1 MDEGIVN
8 AFRKIENKI
17 ADEKLQKERAIELQ
31 RIKEVHEAS
40 ERKRI
45 FQERLIYSGATLFLT
60 SICTVVY
67 LANEDQ
73 IRADGGVKNWVVNV
87 ASSITLDM
95 GTAQID
101 CDDPNNW
108 STKVCTNEKQL
119 ELENRWADM
128 AIRKGTKEKPFAI
141 TQDSK
146 K

>member
-8 AFRKIENKI
+8 AFKKIENKL
-17 ADEKLQKERAIELQ
+17 ADEKLQKDRAIELQ
-31 RIKEVHEAS
+31 RLREVHEAS

-60 SICTVVY
+60 SICAVVY
-67 LANEDQ
+67 FANEDQ

-87 ASSITLDM
+87 TSSISFGL
-95 GTAQID
+95 GAAQID

-108 STKVCTNEKQL
+108 STKVCTDEKQL
-119 ELENRWADM
+119 ELENIWADM
-128 AIRKGTKEKPFAI
+128 AIKKGSKDKPFAI
-141 TQDSK
+141 NQGGK